1 MNAGPVRQSRRSGG
15 APRLGQRG
23 SLQRLASAQGGGL
36 FVALVIMSLYFSTA
50 TDSFFTR
57 SNILVVLEQVSV
69 LGMVAVPG
77 AMLLVS
83 GNLDLSVG
91 SVAGL
96 SAAVFGEFDKIFG
109 WPMWL
114 SVIGALA
121 VGAAWGAGNGF
132 LISYLGFSPVIVT
145 LGGFAGAAGLAQTIT
160 SDNTRSGFGSAF
172 DFLGDGT
179 LAGIPV
185 PVIIFFAVFLVGVYV
200 WYETATG
207 RHLIAIGAN
216 KDAATAL
223 GVASKRLPFVIYVLS
238 GTAAALGGLI
248 ITAQL
253 DGASVQIGVGLELQ
267 VLTAILL
274 GGVAFNGGRGSLW
287 GTLAGILFI
296 GVLDDGLILI
306 NVGPYVADLAVGGAL
321 VVAAALDVLYQRLE
335 RIPVPESAEAE
346 ALETDRPAGP
356 VPGGAGADGAG
367 VAAGAGADGAGA
379 GGTATP
385 VAAADPGGVAGE
397 GQGGSGGVDSAA
409 GPVGPALR
417 ATGAGGPSVPP
428 VGGPPGGGPPE
439 GGRTDR
445 AGRNGQPVPALE
457 VSDITKRFGPVVALR
472 GVSLSLDGGEVL
484 GLVGDNGAGKS
495 TLISIISGVARP
507 DSGEIRVDGKPWAE
521 TGARTVREAGIETV
535 FQNLALVP
543 TLSIAE
549 NMYLGRELYGPGQL
563 ASAARRIDKRRMRRE
578 VEAAFSRLGLRMP
591 PVTAKAGALSGGQR
605 QAVAVARAVLWGSRV
620 VIMDE
625 PAAALGVQQTEAVLA
640 LIDRLKAEGVA
651 TLLVSHNMEHVLRV
665 ADRVAV
671 FRLGRKIADIDRRQR
686 AVTGMELVGLITG
699 ATSASS

>member
-1 MNAGPVRQSRRSGG
+1 MNARPLGHSWFGG
-15 APRLGQRG
+15 GVPRLRNSRS

-36 FVALVIMSLYFSTA
+36 FVALVLLSLYFSVA
-50 TDSFFTR
+50 TGSFFTR
-57 SNILVVLEQVSV
+57 SNILVVLEQISV
-69 LGMVAVPG
+69 LGIVAVPG

-91 SVAGL
+91 SVGGL
-96 SAAVFGEFDKIFG
+96 AAAVFGEFDKIFG
-109 WPMWL
+109 WPVWL
-114 SVIGALA
+114 AALGALA
-121 VGAAWGAGNGF
+121 VGAAWGTMNGI

-160 SDNTRSGFGSAF
+160 SDSTRSGFGSAF

-179 LAGIPV
+179 LVGIPV
-185 PVIIFFAVFLVGVYV
+185 IVLIFFAVFLIGAFV
-200 WYETATG
+200 WYETSTG

-216 KDAATAL
+216 KGAATAL
-223 GVASKRLPFVIYVLS
+223 GVASKRLPCVIYILS

-248 ITAQL
+248 VTAQL

-306 NVGPYVADLAVGGAL
+306 NVGPYVADLAVGAAL

-335 RIPVPESAEAE
+335 RVPVPETAEAE
-346 ALETDRPAGP
+346 ALETDKTTAPAVGAPADPGPDEPATAGPGVDGSSAAAGVNGSSAGARPDGP
-356 VPGGAGADGAG
+356 VP
-367 VAAGAGADGAGA
+367 AAGNGR
-379 GGTATP
+379 
-385 VAAADPGGVAGE
+385 
-397 GQGGSGGVDSAA
+397 
-409 GPVGPALR
+409 PA
-417 ATGAGGPSVPP
+417 
-428 VGGPPGGGPPE
+428 
-439 GGRTDR
+439 
-445 AGRNGQPVPALE
+445 PALE

-472 GVSLSLDGGEVL
+472 GVSLALDRGEVL

-495 TLISIISGVARP
+495 TLISIISGVAKP
-507 DSGEIRVDGKPWAE
+507 DSGEIRLDGKPWAE
-521 TGARTVREAGIETV
+521 GGVRTIREAGIETV

-549 NMYLGRELYGPGQL
+549 NMYLGRELHGPGRL
-563 ASAARRIDKRRMRRE
+563 ASAVRRIDKRRMRRE
-578 VEAAFSRLGLRMP
+578 VEGAFARLGLRMP
-591 PVTAKAGALSGGQR
+591 PVTSKAGALSGGQR

-640 LIDRLKAEGVA
+640 LIGRLKAEGVA

-671 FRLGRKIADIDRRQR
+671 FRLGRKIADLDQR
-686 AVTGMELVGLITG
+686 EQPVTGMHLVGLITG

>member
-1 MNAGPVRQSRRSGG
+1 MNAGPVRQARRSGG
-15 APRLGQRG
+15 VPRLGPTRG
-23 SLQRLASAQGGGL
+23 SLQRLGSAQGGGL
-36 FVALVIMSLYFSTA
+36 FVALILLSLFFSFSTG
-50 TDSFFTR
+50 SFFTR

-69 LGMVAVPG
+69 LGMIAVPG

-96 SAAVFGEFDKIFG
+96 SAATFGEFSKIFH
-109 WPMWL
+109 WPVL
-114 SVIGALA
+114 LAAIAALAIGALWGTMN
-121 VGAAWGAGNGF
+121 GA

-160 SDNTRSGFGSAF
+160 SDATRSGFGNAF
-172 DFLGDGT
+172 DNLGDGT

-185 PVIIFFAVFLVGVYV
+185 PVIIFFAVFLIGAYV
-200 WYETATG
+200 WYETKTG

-216 KDAATAL
+216 KGAAAAL
-223 GVASKRLPFVIYVLS
+223 GVASKRLPFAIYVLS

-248 ITAQL
+248 LTAQL

-306 NVGPYVADLAVGGAL
+306 NVGPYVADLAVGAAL
-321 VVAAALDVLYQRLE
+321 VVAAALDVLYQRLQKV
-335 RIPVPESAEAE
+335 PVAETAEAE
-346 ALETDRPAGP
+346 ALETDSPDAVG
-356 VPGGAGADGAG
+356 VAADGAG
-367 VAAGAGADGAGA
+367 PGPGAGPESDGERPSARPDKP
-379 GGTATP
+379 P
-385 VAAADPGGVAGE
+385 VE
-397 GQGGSGGVDSAA
+397 
-409 GPVGPALR
+409 LR
-417 ATGAGGPSVPP
+417 ALGTDSGTGAPP
-428 VGGPPGGGPPE
+428 
-439 GGRTDR
+439 
-445 AGRNGQPVPALE
+445 LE
-457 VSDITKRFGPVVALR
+457 VLDITKRFGPVVALR
-472 GVSLSLDGGEVL
+472 GVSLSIGQGEVL

-495 TLISIISGVARP
+495 TLVSIMSGVARP
-507 DSGEIRVDGKPWAE
+507 DSGQIRLNGKHWAE
-521 TGARTVREAGIETV
+521 TGALTMREAGVETV

-543 TLSIAE
+543 TLSIVE
-549 NMYLGRELYGPGQL
+549 NMYLGRELYGPGKL
-563 ASAARRIDKRRMRRE
+563 AMLARRIDKRRMRRE

-591 PVTAKAGALSGGQR
+591 PVTSKAGALSGGQR

-640 LIDRLKAEGVA
+640 LIEGLKAEGVA

-671 FRLGRKIADIDRRQR
+671 FRLGRKIADLDQRERQ
-686 AVTGMELVGLITG
+686 VTGMELVGLITG
-699 ATSASS
+699 ATSATA

>member
-1 MNAGPVRQSRRSGG
+1 MNARPLGHSWLGGG
-15 APRLGQRG
+15 APRLRNSRN

-36 FVALVIMSLYFSTA
+36 FVALVLLSLYFSVA
-50 TDSFFTR
+50 TGSFFTR
-57 SNILVVLEQVSV
+57 SNILVVLEQISV
-69 LGMVAVPG
+69 LGIVAVPG

-91 SVAGL
+91 SVGGL
-96 SAAVFGEFDKIFG
+96 AAACFGEFDKIFG
-109 WPMWL
+109 WPVWL
-114 SVIGALA
+114 AALGALA
-121 VGAAWGAGNGF
+121 VGAAWGTMNGV

-160 SDNTRSGFGSAF
+160 SDSTRSGFGSAF
-172 DFLGDGT
+172 DYLGDGT
-179 LAGIPV
+179 LIGIPV
-185 PVIIFFAVFLVGVYV
+185 IVLIFFAVFLIGVFV
-200 WYETATG
+200 WYETSTG

-216 KDAATAL
+216 KGAATAL
-223 GVASKRLPFVIYVLS
+223 GVASKRLPCVIYILS

-248 ITAQL
+248 VTAQL

-306 NVGPYVADLAVGGAL
+306 NVGPYVADLAVGAAL

-335 RIPVPESAEAE
+335 RVPVPETAEAE
-346 ALETDRPAGP
+346 ALETDKPAAAAAGPAGP
-356 VPGGAGADGAG
+356 VPDEPVTAGPGVNGSSAEAGPDGQAP
-367 VAAGAGADGAGA
+367 AAGHGR
-379 GGTATP
+379 
-385 VAAADPGGVAGE
+385 
-397 GQGGSGGVDSAA
+397 
-409 GPVGPALR
+409 PA
-417 ATGAGGPSVPP
+417 
-428 VGGPPGGGPPE
+428 
-439 GGRTDR
+439 
-445 AGRNGQPVPALE
+445 PALE

-472 GVSLSLDGGEVL
+472 GVSLALDRGEVL

-495 TLISIISGVARP
+495 TLISIISGVAKP
-507 DSGEIRVDGKPWAE
+507 DSGEIRLDGKPWAE
-521 TGARTVREAGIETV
+521 GGVRTIREAGIETV

-549 NMYLGRELYGPGQL
+549 NMYLGRELHGPGRL
-563 ASAARRIDKRRMRRE
+563 ASAVRRIDKRRMRRE
-578 VEAAFSRLGLRMP
+578 VEGAFTRLGLRMP
-591 PVTAKAGALSGGQR
+591 PVTSKAGALSGGQR

-625 PAAALGVQQTEAVLA
+625 PAAALGVQQTEAVLG
-640 LIDRLKAEGVA
+640 LIGRLKAEGVA

-671 FRLGRKIADIDRRQR
+671 FRLGRKIADLDQR
-686 AVTGMELVGLITG
+686 EQPVTGMQLVGLITG

>member
-1 MNAGPVRQSRRSGG
+1 MNARPLGHSWLGG
-15 APRLGQRG
+15 GGPRLRNSRS

-36 FVALVIMSLYFSTA
+36 FVALVLLSLYFSVA
-50 TDSFFTR
+50 TGSFFTR
-57 SNILVVLEQVSV
+57 SNILVVLEQISV
-69 LGMVAVPG
+69 LGIVAVPG

-91 SVAGL
+91 SVGGL
-96 SAAVFGEFDKIFG
+96 AAACFGEFDKIFG
-109 WPMWL
+109 WPVWL
-114 SVIGALA
+114 AALGALA
-121 VGAAWGAGNGF
+121 VGAAWGTMNGI

-160 SDNTRSGFGSAF
+160 SDSTRSGFGSAF

-179 LAGIPV
+179 LVGIPV
-185 PVIIFFAVFLVGVYV
+185 IVLIFFAVFLIGVFV
-200 WYETATG
+200 WYETSTG

-216 KDAATAL
+216 KSAATAL
-223 GVASKRLPFVIYVLS
+223 GVASKRLPCVIYILS

-248 ITAQL
+248 VTAQL

-306 NVGPYVADLAVGGAL
+306 NVGPYVADLAVGAAL

-335 RIPVPESAEAE
+335 RVPVPETAEAE
-346 ALETDRPAGP
+346 ALETDKPAASAAGPAAGP
-356 VPGGAGADGAG
+356 VPDSPAAPGPGVNGSSAEAGRDRPAW
-367 VAAGAGADGAGA
+367 AAGNGR
-379 GGTATP
+379 
-385 VAAADPGGVAGE
+385 
-397 GQGGSGGVDSAA
+397 
-409 GPVGPALR
+409 PA
-417 ATGAGGPSVPP
+417 
-428 VGGPPGGGPPE
+428 
-439 GGRTDR
+439 
-445 AGRNGQPVPALE
+445 PALE

-472 GVSLSLDGGEVL
+472 GVSLALDRGEVL

-495 TLISIISGVARP
+495 TLISIISGVTRP
-507 DSGEIRVDGKPWAE
+507 DSGEIRLDGKPWAE
-521 TGARTVREAGIETV
+521 GGVRTIREAGIETV

-549 NMYLGRELYGPGQL
+549 NMYLGRELHGPGRL
-563 ASAARRIDKRRMRRE
+563 ASAVRRIDKRRMRRE
-578 VEAAFSRLGLRMP
+578 VEGAFTRLGLRMP

-625 PAAALGVQQTEAVLA
+625 PAAALGVQQTEAVLS
-640 LIDRLKAEGVA
+640 LIGRLKAEGVA

-671 FRLGRKIADIDRRQR
+671 FRLGRKIADLDQR
-686 AVTGMELVGLITG
+686 EQPVTGMHLVGLITG
-699 ATSASS
+699 ATSGSS

>member
-1 MNAGPVRQSRRSGG
+1 MNAGPLRQSWRGG
-15 APRLGQRG
+15 GVPRLRNSRS

-36 FVALVIMSLYFSTA
+36 FVALVLLSLYFSVSTG
-50 TDSFFTR
+50 SFFTR
-57 SNILVVLEQVSV
+57 SNILVVLEQISV
-69 LGMVAVPG
+69 LGIVAVPG

-96 SAAVFGEFDKIFG
+96 SAATFGEFDKIFG
-109 WPMWL
+109 WPVWL
-114 SVIGALA
+114 AALGALA
-121 VGAAWGAGNGF
+121 VGAAWGTMNGI

-160 SDNTRSGFGSAF
+160 SDSTRSAFGTGF
-172 DFLGDGT
+172 DFLGNGT
-179 LAGIPV
+179 LVGIPV
-185 PVIIFFAVFLVGVYV
+185 MVLIFFAVFLIGVFV
-200 WYETATG
+200 WYETSTG

-216 KDAATAL
+216 KSAATAL
-223 GVASKRLPFVIYVLS
+223 GVASRRLPCVIYILS

-248 ITAQL
+248 VTAQL

-306 NVGPYVADLAVGGAL
+306 NVGPYVADLAVGAAL

-335 RIPVPESAEAE
+335 RVPVPETAEAE
-346 ALETDRPAGP
+346 ALETDKPA
-356 VPGGAGADGAG
+356 A
-367 VAAGAGADGAGA
+367 
-379 GGTATP
+379 
-385 VAAADPGGVAGE
+385 
-397 GQGGSGGVDSAA
+397 SAA
-409 GPVGPALR
+409 GPPAGPILNEPAAAGPA
-417 ATGAGGPSVPP
+417 ADGSPSGGPAADGSSPGAGQPSAA
-428 VGGPPGGGPPE
+428 GN
-439 GGRTDR
+439 GRP
-445 AGRNGQPVPALE
+445 APALE

-472 GVSLSLDGGEVL
+472 GVSLALDRGEVL

-507 DSGEIRVDGKPWAE
+507 DSGEIRLDGKPWAE
-521 TGARTVREAGIETV
+521 GGVRTIREAGVETV

-549 NMYLGRELYGPGQL
+549 NMYLGRELHGPGRL
-563 ASAARRIDKRRMRRE
+563 ASAVRRIDKRRMRRE
-578 VEAAFSRLGLRMP
+578 VETAFARLGLRMP
-591 PVTAKAGALSGGQR
+591 PVASKAGALSGGQR

-640 LIDRLKAEGVA
+640 LIGRLKAEGVA

-671 FRLGRKIADIDRRQR
+671 FRLGRKIADLDQR
-686 AVTGMELVGLITG
+686 EQPVTGMHLVGLITG
-699 ATSASS
+699 ATSASA

>member
-1 MNAGPVRQSRRSGG
+1 MNEQPPGRSWRGGVPSLRNSRS
-15 APRLGQRG
+15 

-36 FVALVIMSLYFSTA
+36 FVALVLLSFYFSLSTG
-50 TDSFFTR
+50 SFFTR
-57 SNILVVLEQVSV
+57 SNILVVLEQISV

-96 SAAVFGEFDKIFG
+96 SAATFGEFDKIFG
-109 WPMWL
+109 WPVWL
-114 SVIGALA
+114 AALGALA
-121 VGAAWGAGNGF
+121 VGAAWGTMNGV

-160 SDNTRSGFGSAF
+160 SDSTRSGFGTAF
-172 DFLGDGT
+172 DFLGNGT

-185 PVIIFFAVFLVGVYV
+185 LVIIFFVVFIIGAYV
-200 WYETATG
+200 WYETSTG

-223 GVASKRLPFVIYVLS
+223 GVASRRLPCTIYILS

-248 ITAQL
+248 VTAQL

-335 RIPVPESAEAE
+335 RVPVPETAEAE
-346 ALETDRPAGP
+346 ALETDRPDASVRPAPGAVPAAAPGPAPDRPVLEVPVP
-356 VPGGAGADGAG
+356 VPGPGLNGGSKLDG
-367 VAAGAGADGAGA
+367 
-379 GGTATP
+379 
-385 VAAADPGGVAGE
+385 DPGRSPAR
-397 GQGGSGGVDSAA
+397 SA
-409 GPVGPALR
+409 
-417 ATGAGGPSVPP
+417 
-428 VGGPPGGGPPE
+428 
-439 GGRTDR
+439 
-445 AGRNGQPVPALE
+445 PALE

-472 GVSLSLDGGEVL
+472 GVSLSLDRGEVL

-495 TLISIISGVARP
+495 TLISIISGVARA
-507 DSGEIRVDGKPWAE
+507 DSGEIRLDGKPWAE
-521 TGARTVREAGIETV
+521 GGALTIREAGIETV

-549 NMYLGRELYGPGQL
+549 NMYLGRELHGPGRL
-563 ASAARRIDKRRMRRE
+563 ASTLRRIDKRRMRRE
-578 VEAAFSRLGLRMP
+578 VEGAFARLGLRMP

-640 LIDRLKAEGVA
+640 LIGRLKAEGVA

-671 FRLGRKIADIDRRQR
+671 FRLGRKIADLDQRQQP
-686 AVTGMELVGLITG
+686 VTGMHLVGLITG
-699 ATSASS
+699 ATSAQA

>member
-1 MNAGPVRQSRRSGG
+1 MNAGSVRQSWRGG
-15 APRLGQRG
+15 RVPRLKQTRG
-23 SLQRLASAQGGGL
+23 SLQRLGSAQGGGL
-36 FVALVIMSLYFSTA
+36 FVALVLLSLYFGVS

-96 SAAVFGEFDKIFG
+96 SAAMFGEFDKIFH
-109 WPMWL
+109 WPTL
-114 SVIGALA
+114 LAAIGALA
-121 VGAAWGAGNGF
+121 VGALWGTMNGT
-132 LISYLGFSPVIVT
+132 LVSYLGFSPVIVT

-160 SDNTRSGFGSAF
+160 SDVTRSAFGNAF
-172 DFLGDGT
+172 DGLGGGT

-185 PVIIFFAVFLVGVYV
+185 PVIIFFAVFLVGAYI
-200 WYETATG
+200 WYETRTG

-223 GVASKRLPFVIYVLS
+223 GVGSKRLPFVIYVLS

-248 ITAQL
+248 LTAQL

-306 NVGPYVADLAVGGAL
+306 NVGPYVADLAVGAAL

-335 RIPVPESAEAE
+335 KVPVAETAEAE
-346 ALETDRPAGP
+346 ALETDSPQTVGAGGETEPAGP
-356 VPGGAGADGAG
+356 EADGHASRSG
-367 VAAGAGADGAGA
+367 LPLGESR
-379 GGTATP
+379 GG
-385 VAAADPGGVAGE
+385 D
-397 GQGGSGGVDSAA
+397 
-409 GPVGPALR
+409 
-417 ATGAGGPSVPP
+417 
-428 VGGPPGGGPPE
+428 
-439 GGRTDR
+439 GRTES
-445 AGRNGQPVPALE
+445 PTLE
-457 VSDITKRFGPVVALR
+457 VLDITKRFGPVVALR
-472 GVSLSLDGGEVL
+472 GVSLSLGQGEVL

-507 DSGEIRVDGKPWAE
+507 DSGHIRLNGQPWAE
-521 TGARTVREAGIETV
+521 TGARTIREAGIETV

-543 TLSIAE
+543 TLSIVE
-549 NMYLGRELYGPGQL
+549 NMYLGRELYGPGKL
-563 ASAARRIDKRRMRRE
+563 AAVVRRIDKRRMRRE

-591 PVTAKAGALSGGQR
+591 PVTSKAGALSGGQR

-640 LIDRLKAEGVA
+640 LIGRLKAEGVA

-671 FRLGRKIADIDRRQR
+671 FRLGRKIADLDQRQR
-686 AVTGMELVGLITG
+686 QVTGVELVGLITG
-699 ATSASS
+699 ATSAPA

>member
-1 MNAGPVRQSRRSGG
+1 MNARRLGHSWLGGG
-15 APRLGQRG
+15 APRLRNSRN

-36 FVALVIMSLYFSTA
+36 FVALVLLSLYFSVA
-50 TDSFFTR
+50 TGSFFTR
-57 SNILVVLEQVSV
+57 SNILVVLEQISV
-69 LGMVAVPG
+69 LGIVAVPG

-91 SVAGL
+91 SVGGL
-96 SAAVFGEFDKIFG
+96 AAACFGEFDKIFG
-109 WPMWL
+109 WPVWL
-114 SVIGALA
+114 AALGALA
-121 VGAAWGAGNGF
+121 VGAAWGTMNGI

-160 SDNTRSGFGSAF
+160 SDSTRSGFGSAF

-179 LAGIPV
+179 LIGV
-185 PVIIFFAVFLVGVYV
+185 PVIVLIFFAVFLIGVYV
-200 WYETATG
+200 WYETSTG

-216 KDAATAL
+216 KGAATAL
-223 GVASKRLPFVIYVLS
+223 GVASKRLPCVIYILS

-248 ITAQL
+248 VTAQL

-306 NVGPYVADLAVGGAL
+306 NVGPYVADLAVGAAL

-335 RIPVPESAEAE
+335 RVPVPESAEAE
-346 ALETDRPAGP
+346 ALETDKTAAPATGPPAGGPPAGP
-356 VPGGAGADGAG
+356 VPDGLA
-367 VAAGAGADGAGA
+367 
-379 GGTATP
+379 
-385 VAAADPGGVAGE
+385 
-397 GQGGSGGVDSAA
+397 AA
-409 GPVGPALR
+409 GPGVNGSSAEAGLDGPVPAAGHGRR
-417 ATGAGGPSVPP
+417 A
-428 VGGPPGGGPPE
+428 
-439 GGRTDR
+439 
-445 AGRNGQPVPALE
+445 PALE
-457 VSDITKRFGPVVALR
+457 VSDITKRYGPVVALR
-472 GVSLSLDGGEVL
+472 GVSLALDRGEVL

-495 TLISIISGVARP
+495 TLISIISGVTRP
-507 DSGEIRVDGKPWAE
+507 DSGEIRLDGKPWSE
-521 TGARTVREAGIETV
+521 GGVRTIREAGIETV

-549 NMYLGRELYGPGQL
+549 NMFLGRELHGPGGL
-563 ASAARRIDKRRMRRE
+563 AAAVRRIDKRRMRRE
-578 VEAAFSRLGLRMP
+578 VEGAFTRLGLRMP
-591 PVTAKAGALSGGQR
+591 PVTSKAGALSGGQR

-640 LIDRLKAEGVA
+640 LIGRLKAEGVA

-671 FRLGRKIADIDRRQR
+671 FRLGRKIADLDQR
-686 AVTGMELVGLITG
+686 EQPVTGMHLVGLITG
-699 ATSASS
+699 ATSAGS

>member
-1 MNAGPVRQSRRSGG
+1 MNASPVRQAWRGG
-15 APRLGQRG
+15 GVPRLRHTRG
-23 SLQRLASAQGGGL
+23 SLQRLGSAQGGGL
-36 FVALVIMSLYFSTA
+36 FVALILLSLYFSISTG
-50 TDSFFTR
+50 SFFTR
-57 SNILVVLEQVSV
+57 SNILVVLEQISV

-96 SAAVFGEFDKIFG
+96 SAASFGEFDKIFG
-109 WPMWL
+109 WPTL
-114 SVIGALA
+114 LAAIGALA
-121 VGAAWGAGNGF
+121 VGALWGTMNGT

-160 SDNTRSGFGSAF
+160 SDATRSGFGNTF
-172 DFLGDGT
+172 DNLGDGT
-179 LAGIPV
+179 LAGIPL
-185 PVIIFFAVFLVGVYV
+185 PVIIFFAVFLVGAYV
-200 WYETATG
+200 WYETRTG

-248 ITAQL
+248 LTAQL

-306 NVGPYVADLAVGGAL
+306 NVGPYVADLAVGAAL

-335 RIPVPESAEAE
+335 KVPVAETAEAE
-346 ALETDRPAGP
+346 ALETDS
-356 VPGGAGADGAG
+356 PG
-367 VAAGAGADGAGA
+367 AAGAGGAGEAGTAGPGADGVAGGAPAARPGDRPAESRPEPLADGARPA
-379 GGTATP
+379 
-385 VAAADPGGVAGE
+385 
-397 GQGGSGGVDSAA
+397 GSGA
-409 GPVGPALR
+409 P
-417 ATGAGGPSVPP
+417 T
-428 VGGPPGGGPPE
+428 
-439 GGRTDR
+439 
-445 AGRNGQPVPALE
+445 LE
-457 VSDITKRFGPVVALR
+457 VLDITKRFGPVVALR
-472 GVSLSLDGGEVL
+472 GVSLSLGQGEVL

-507 DSGEIRVDGKPWAE
+507 DSGQIRLNGKPWAE
-521 TGARTVREAGIETV
+521 TGARTIREAGIETV

-543 TLSIAE
+543 TLSIVE
-549 NMYLGRELYGPGQL
+549 NMYLGRELYGPGKL
-563 ASAARRIDKRRMRRE
+563 AVLARRIDKRRMRRE
-578 VEAAFSRLGLRMP
+578 VQEAFSRLGLRMP
-591 PVTAKAGALSGGQR
+591 PVTSKAGALSGGQR

-625 PAAALGVQQTEAVLA
+625 PAAALGVQQTEAVLS
-640 LIDRLKAEGVA
+640 LIEGLKAQGVA

-671 FRLGRKIADIDRRQR
+671 FRLGRKIADLDQRDRE
-686 AVTGMELVGLITG
+686 VTGMELVGLITG
-699 ATSASS
+699 ATSAVQ

>member
-1 MNAGPVRQSRRSGG
+1 MNARRLGHSWLGGG
-15 APRLGQRG
+15 APRLRNSRN

-36 FVALVIMSLYFSTA
+36 FVALVLLSLYFSVA
-50 TDSFFTR
+50 TGSFFTR
-57 SNILVVLEQVSV
+57 SNILVVLEQISV
-69 LGMVAVPG
+69 LGIVAVPG

-91 SVAGL
+91 SVGGL
-96 SAAVFGEFDKIFG
+96 AAACFGEFDKIFG
-109 WPMWL
+109 WPVWL
-114 SVIGALA
+114 AALGALA
-121 VGAAWGAGNGF
+121 VGAAWGTMNGI

-160 SDNTRSGFGSAF
+160 SDSTRSGFGSAF

-179 LAGIPV
+179 LVGIPV
-185 PVIIFFAVFLVGVYV
+185 IVLIFFAVFLIGVYV
-200 WYETATG
+200 WYETSTG

-216 KDAATAL
+216 KGAATAL
-223 GVASKRLPFVIYVLS
+223 GVASKRLPCVIYILS

-248 ITAQL
+248 VTAQL

-306 NVGPYVADLAVGGAL
+306 NVGPYVADLAVGAAL

-335 RIPVPESAEAE
+335 RVPVPESAEAE
-346 ALETDRPAGP
+346 ALETDKTAAPATGPPAGP
-356 VPGGAGADGAG
+356 VPDGLA
-367 VAAGAGADGAGA
+367 
-379 GGTATP
+379 
-385 VAAADPGGVAGE
+385 
-397 GQGGSGGVDSAA
+397 AA
-409 GPVGPALR
+409 GPDMNGSSAEAGLDGPVPAAGHGRR
-417 ATGAGGPSVPP
+417 A
-428 VGGPPGGGPPE
+428 
-439 GGRTDR
+439 
-445 AGRNGQPVPALE
+445 PALE
-457 VSDITKRFGPVVALR
+457 VSDITKRYGPVVALR
-472 GVSLSLDGGEVL
+472 GVSLALDRGEVL

-495 TLISIISGVARP
+495 TLISIISGVTRP
-507 DSGEIRVDGKPWAE
+507 DSGEIRLDGKPWSD
-521 TGARTVREAGIETV
+521 GGVRTIREAGIETV

-549 NMYLGRELYGPGQL
+549 NMFLGRELHGPGRL
-563 ASAARRIDKRRMRRE
+563 AAAVRRIDKRRMRRE
-578 VEAAFSRLGLRMP
+578 VEGAFTRLGLRMP
-591 PVTAKAGALSGGQR
+591 PVTSKAGALSGGQR

-640 LIDRLKAEGVA
+640 LIGRLKAEGVA

-671 FRLGRKIADIDRRQR
+671 FRLGRKIADLDQRERQ
-686 AVTGMELVGLITG
+686 VTGMELVGLITG
-699 ATSASS
+699 ATSAPA

>member
-1 MNAGPVRQSRRSGG
+1 MNARPQGQSWLGGG
-15 APRLGQRG
+15 APRLRNSRN

-36 FVALVIMSLYFSTA
+36 FVALVLLSLYFSVSTG
-50 TDSFFTR
+50 SFFTR
-57 SNILVVLEQVSV
+57 SNILVVLEQISV
-69 LGMVAVPG
+69 LGIVAVPG

-91 SVAGL
+91 SVGGL
-96 SAAVFGEFDKIFG
+96 AAACFGEFDKIFG
-109 WPMWL
+109 WPVWL
-114 SVIGALA
+114 AALGALA
-121 VGAAWGAGNGF
+121 VGAAWGTMNGI

-160 SDNTRSGFGSAF
+160 SDSTRSGFGSAF

-179 LAGIPV
+179 LVGIPV
-185 PVIIFFAVFLVGVYV
+185 IVLIFFAVFLIGVFV
-200 WYETATG
+200 WYETSTG

-216 KDAATAL
+216 KGAATAL
-223 GVASKRLPFVIYVLS
+223 GVASKRLPCVIYILS

-248 ITAQL
+248 VTAQL

-306 NVGPYVADLAVGGAL
+306 NVGPYVADLAVGAAL

-335 RIPVPESAEAE
+335 RVPVPETDEAE
-346 ALETDRPAGP
+346 ALETDKPAAAAAGLAGP
-356 VPGGAGADGAG
+356 VPDEPAAAGPG
-367 VAAGAGADGAGA
+367 VNGSSAGAGPDGQA
-379 GGTATP
+379 P
-385 VAAADPGGVAGE
+385 
-397 GQGGSGGVDSAA
+397 AA
-409 GPVGPALR
+409 GHGHPA
-417 ATGAGGPSVPP
+417 
-428 VGGPPGGGPPE
+428 
-439 GGRTDR
+439 
-445 AGRNGQPVPALE
+445 PALE

-472 GVSLSLDGGEVL
+472 GVSLALDRGEVL

-495 TLISIISGVARP
+495 TLISIISGVAKP
-507 DSGEIRVDGKPWAE
+507 DSGEIRLDGRPWAE
-521 TGARTVREAGIETV
+521 GGVRTIREAGIETV

-549 NMYLGRELYGPGQL
+549 NMYLGRELHGPGRL
-563 ASAARRIDKRRMRRE
+563 ASAVRRIDKRRMRRE
-578 VEAAFSRLGLRMP
+578 VEGAFTRLGLRMP
-591 PVTAKAGALSGGQR
+591 PVTSKAGALSGGQR

-640 LIDRLKAEGVA
+640 LIGRLKAEGVA

-671 FRLGRKIADIDRRQR
+671 FRLGRKIADLDQR
-686 AVTGMELVGLITG
+686 EQPVTGMQLVGLITG

>member
-1 MNAGPVRQSRRSGG
+1 MNARRLGHSWLGGG
-15 APRLGQRG
+15 APRLRNSRN

-36 FVALVIMSLYFSTA
+36 FVALVLLSLYFSVA
-50 TDSFFTR
+50 TGSFFTR
-57 SNILVVLEQVSV
+57 SNILVVLEQISV
-69 LGMVAVPG
+69 LGIVAVPG

-91 SVAGL
+91 SVGGL
-96 SAAVFGEFDKIFG
+96 AAACFGEFDKIFG
-109 WPMWL
+109 WPVWL
-114 SVIGALA
+114 AALGALA
-121 VGAAWGAGNGF
+121 VGAAWGTMNGI

-160 SDNTRSGFGSAF
+160 SDSTRSGFGSAF

-179 LAGIPV
+179 LVGV
-185 PVIIFFAVFLVGVYV
+185 PVIVLIFFAVFLIGVYV
-200 WYETATG
+200 WYETSTG

-216 KDAATAL
+216 KGAATAL
-223 GVASKRLPFVIYVLS
+223 GVASKRLPCVIYILS

-248 ITAQL
+248 VTAQL

-306 NVGPYVADLAVGGAL
+306 NVGPYVADLAVGAAL

-335 RIPVPESAEAE
+335 RVPVPETAEAE
-346 ALETDRPAGP
+346 ALETDKTTAPAAGPAAGP
-356 VPGGAGADGAG
+356 VPDGLATAGPGGDGSS
-367 VAAGAGADGAGA
+367 AGAGLNRPAR
-379 GGTATP
+379 
-385 VAAADPGGVAGE
+385 
-397 GQGGSGGVDSAA
+397 AA
-409 GPVGPALR
+409 GNGRPA
-417 ATGAGGPSVPP
+417 
-428 VGGPPGGGPPE
+428 
-439 GGRTDR
+439 
-445 AGRNGQPVPALE
+445 PALE
-457 VSDITKRFGPVVALR
+457 VSDITKRYGPVVALR
-472 GVSLSLDGGEVL
+472 GVSLVLDRGEVL

-495 TLISIISGVARP
+495 TLISIISGVAKP
-507 DSGEIRVDGKPWAE
+507 DSGEIRLDGKPWAE
-521 TGARTVREAGIETV
+521 AGVRTIREAGIETV

-549 NMYLGRELYGPGQL
+549 NMFLGRELHGPGRL
-563 ASAARRIDKRRMRRE
+563 ASAVRRIDKRRMRRE
-578 VEAAFSRLGLRMP
+578 VEGAFARLGLRMP

-640 LIDRLKAEGVA
+640 LIGRLKAEGVA
-651 TLLVSHNMEHVLRV
+651 TLLVTHNMEHVLRV

-671 FRLGRKIADIDRRQR
+671 FRLGRKIADLDQR
-686 AVTGMELVGLITG
+686 EQPVTGMHLVGLITG
-699 ATSASS
+699 ATSAGS

>member
-1 MNAGPVRQSRRSGG
+1 MNAGPVRHSWRSGG
-15 APRLGQRG
+15 VPRLGQQRS

-36 FVALVIMSLYFSTA
+36 FVALVIMSLYFSVA

-109 WPMWL
+109 WPVWL
-114 SVIGALA
+114 AVIGALA

-335 RIPVPESAEAE
+335 RVPVPESAEAE

-356 VPGGAGADGAG
+356 VPGSAGADRAAGAG
-367 VAAGAGADGAGA
+367 GRGADGAGADGAGA

-385 VAAADPGGVAGE
+385 AAAADPDGAAGV
-397 GQGGSGGVDSAA
+397 GQGGPGGVDDVA

-417 ATGAGGPSVPP
+417 ATGAGGPPL
-428 VGGPPGGGPPE
+428 PPGGG
-439 GGRTDR
+439 RADR

-457 VSDITKRFGPVVALR
+457 VSDITTRLGPVVALR

-686 AVTGMELVGLITG
+686 PVTGMELVGLITG

>member
-1 MNAGPVRQSRRSGG
+1 MNARPQGQSWLGGG
-15 APRLGQRG
+15 APRLRNSRN

-36 FVALVIMSLYFSTA
+36 FVALVLLSLYFSLA
-50 TDSFFTR
+50 TGSFFTR
-57 SNILVVLEQVSV
+57 SNILVVLEQISV
-69 LGMVAVPG
+69 LGIVAVPG

-91 SVAGL
+91 SVGGL
-96 SAAVFGEFDKIFG
+96 AAACFGEFDKIFG
-109 WPMWL
+109 WPVWL
-114 SVIGALA
+114 AALGALA
-121 VGAAWGAGNGF
+121 VGAAWGTMNGI

-160 SDNTRSGFGSAF
+160 SDSTRSGFGSAF

-179 LAGIPV
+179 LVGV
-185 PVIIFFAVFLVGVYV
+185 PVIVLIFFAVFLIGVFV
-200 WYETATG
+200 WYETSTG

-216 KDAATAL
+216 KGAATAL
-223 GVASKRLPFVIYVLS
+223 GVASKRLPCVIYILS

-248 ITAQL
+248 VTAQL

-306 NVGPYVADLAVGGAL
+306 NVGPYVADLAVGAAL

-335 RIPVPESAEAE
+335 RVPVPETAEAE
-346 ALETDRPAGP
+346 ALESDKPAAAAAGLTGP
-356 VPGGAGADGAG
+356 VPDEPAAAGPG
-367 VAAGAGADGAGA
+367 VNGSSAGAGPDGQA
-379 GGTATP
+379 P
-385 VAAADPGGVAGE
+385 
-397 GQGGSGGVDSAA
+397 AA
-409 GPVGPALR
+409 GHGHPA
-417 ATGAGGPSVPP
+417 
-428 VGGPPGGGPPE
+428 
-439 GGRTDR
+439 
-445 AGRNGQPVPALE
+445 PALE

-472 GVSLSLDGGEVL
+472 GVSLALDRGEVL

-495 TLISIISGVARP
+495 TLISIISGVAKP
-507 DSGEIRVDGKPWAE
+507 DSGEIRLDGRPWAE
-521 TGARTVREAGIETV
+521 GGVRTIREAGIETV

-549 NMYLGRELYGPGQL
+549 NMYLGRELHGPGRL
-563 ASAARRIDKRRMRRE
+563 ASAVRRIDKRRMRRE
-578 VEAAFSRLGLRMP
+578 VEGAFTRLGLRMP
-591 PVTAKAGALSGGQR
+591 PVTSKAGALSGGQR

-640 LIDRLKAEGVA
+640 LIGRLKAEGVA

-671 FRLGRKIADIDRRQR
+671 FRLGRKIADLDQR
-686 AVTGMELVGLITG
+686 EQPVTGMQLVGLITG

>member
-1 MNAGPVRQSRRSGG
+1 MNAGPLRQSWRGG
-15 APRLGQRG
+15 GVPRLRNSRS

-36 FVALVIMSLYFSTA
+36 FVALVLLSLYFSLSTG
-50 TDSFFTR
+50 SFFTR
-57 SNILVVLEQVSV
+57 SNILVVLEQISV
-69 LGMVAVPG
+69 LGIVAVPG

-109 WPMWL
+109 WPVWL
-114 SVIGALA
+114 AALGALA
-121 VGAAWGAGNGF
+121 VGAAWGTMNGI

-160 SDNTRSGFGSAF
+160 SDSTRSAFGTGF
-172 DFLGDGT
+172 DFLGNGT
-179 LAGIPV
+179 LVGDPV
-185 PVIIFFAVFLVGVYV
+185 MVLIFFAVFLIGVFV
-200 WYETATG
+200 WYETSTG

-216 KDAATAL
+216 KSAATAL
-223 GVASKRLPFVIYVLS
+223 GVASRRLPCVIYILS

-248 ITAQL
+248 VTAQL

-306 NVGPYVADLAVGGAL
+306 NVGPYVADLAVGAAL

-335 RIPVPESAEAE
+335 RVPVPESAEAE
-346 ALETDRPAGP
+346 ALETDKPA
-356 VPGGAGADGAG
+356 A
-367 VAAGAGADGAGA
+367 
-379 GGTATP
+379 
-385 VAAADPGGVAGE
+385 
-397 GQGGSGGVDSAA
+397 SAA
-409 GPVGPALR
+409 GPPAGPILNSPAAAGPAADGPPAGGPAANGSPAR
-417 ATGAGGPSVPP
+417 AGQPSAARQRPPGARAGGLGHHQAVRAGGRAAGCFARPGPRRGTGAGRRQRSREEHPDLNHLRGGQARLRGNPAGRQA
-428 VGGPPGGGPPE
+428 VGRGRRAHHPGGRGRDRVPEPGPGAHAQHRREHVP
-439 GGRTDR
+439 GPGAAR
-445 AGRNGQPVPALE
+445 AGQ
-457 VSDITKRFGPVVALR
+457 
-472 GVSLSLDGGEVL
+472 
-484 GLVGDNGAGKS
+484 AG
-495 TLISIISGVARP
+495 
-507 DSGEIRVDGKPWAE
+507 
-521 TGARTVREAGIETV
+521 
-535 FQNLALVP
+535 
-543 TLSIAE
+543 
-549 NMYLGRELYGPGQL
+549 LGRAPDRQ
-563 ASAARRIDKRRMRRE
+563 AADAPRGGNRVR
-578 VEAAFSRLGLRMP
+578 RLGLRMP
-591 PVTAKAGALSGGQR
+591 PVASKAGALSGGQR

-640 LIDRLKAEGVA
+640 LIGRLKAEGVA

-671 FRLGRKIADIDRRQR
+671 FRLGRKIADLDQR
-686 AVTGMELVGLITG
+686 EQPVTGMHLVGLITG
-699 ATSASS
+699 ATSAST

>member
-1 MNAGPVRQSRRSGG
+1 MNARPQGQSWLGGG
-15 APRLGQRG
+15 APRLRNSRN

-36 FVALVIMSLYFSTA
+36 FVALVLLSLYFSVSTG
-50 TDSFFTR
+50 SFFTR
-57 SNILVVLEQVSV
+57 SNILVVLEQISV
-69 LGMVAVPG
+69 LGIVAVPG

-91 SVAGL
+91 SVGGL
-96 SAAVFGEFDKIFG
+96 AAACFGEFDKIFG
-109 WPMWL
+109 WPVWL
-114 SVIGALA
+114 AALGALA
-121 VGAAWGAGNGF
+121 VGAAWGTMNGI

-160 SDNTRSGFGSAF
+160 SDSTRSGFGSAF

-179 LAGIPV
+179 LVGIPV
-185 PVIIFFAVFLVGVYV
+185 IVLIFFAVFLIGVFV
-200 WYETATG
+200 WYETSTG

-216 KDAATAL
+216 KGAATAL
-223 GVASKRLPFVIYVLS
+223 GVASKRLPCVIYILS

-248 ITAQL
+248 VTAQL

-306 NVGPYVADLAVGGAL
+306 NVGPYVADLAVGAAL

-335 RIPVPESAEAE
+335 RGPVPETAEAE
-346 ALETDRPAGP
+346 ALETDKPAAAAAGLAGP
-356 VPGGAGADGAG
+356 VPDEPAAAGPG
-367 VAAGAGADGAGA
+367 VNGSSAGAGPDGQA
-379 GGTATP
+379 P
-385 VAAADPGGVAGE
+385 
-397 GQGGSGGVDSAA
+397 AA
-409 GPVGPALR
+409 GHGHPA
-417 ATGAGGPSVPP
+417 
-428 VGGPPGGGPPE
+428 
-439 GGRTDR
+439 
-445 AGRNGQPVPALE
+445 PALE

-472 GVSLSLDGGEVL
+472 GVSLALDRGEVL

-495 TLISIISGVARP
+495 TLISIISGVAKP
-507 DSGEIRVDGKPWAE
+507 DSGEIRLDGRPWAE
-521 TGARTVREAGIETV
+521 GGVRTIREAGIETV

-549 NMYLGRELYGPGQL
+549 NMYLGRELHGPGRL
-563 ASAARRIDKRRMRRE
+563 ASAVRRIDKRRMRRE
-578 VEAAFSRLGLRMP
+578 VEGAFTRLGLRMP
-591 PVTAKAGALSGGQR
+591 PVTSKAGALSGGQR

-640 LIDRLKAEGVA
+640 LIGRLKAEGVA

-671 FRLGRKIADIDRRQR
+671 FRLGRKIADLDQR
-686 AVTGMELVGLITG
+686 EQPVTGMQLVGLITG

>member
-1 MNAGPVRQSRRSGG
+1 MNARRLGHSWLGGG
-15 APRLGQRG
+15 APRLRNSRN

-36 FVALVIMSLYFSTA
+36 FVALVLLSLYFSVA
-50 TDSFFTR
+50 TGSFFTR
-57 SNILVVLEQVSV
+57 SNILVVLEQISV
-69 LGMVAVPG
+69 LGIVAVPG

-91 SVAGL
+91 SVGGL
-96 SAAVFGEFDKIFG
+96 AAACFGEFDKIFG
-109 WPMWL
+109 WPVWL
-114 SVIGALA
+114 AALGALA
-121 VGAAWGAGNGF
+121 VGAAWGTMNGV

-160 SDNTRSGFGSAF
+160 SDSTRSGFGSAF

-179 LAGIPV
+179 LVGV
-185 PVIIFFAVFLVGVYV
+185 PVIVLIFFAVFLVGVYV
-200 WYETATG
+200 WYETSTG

-216 KDAATAL
+216 KGAATAL
-223 GVASKRLPFVIYVLS
+223 GVASKRLPCVIYILS

-248 ITAQL
+248 VTAQL

-306 NVGPYVADLAVGGAL
+306 NVGPYVADLAVGAAL

-335 RIPVPESAEAE
+335 RVPVPETAEAE
-346 ALETDRPAGP
+346 ALETDKTAAPAAGPAAGP
-356 VPGGAGADGAG
+356 VPDGLAAVGPGGDGSS
-367 VAAGAGADGAGA
+367 AGAGLDRPA
-379 GGTATP
+379 P
-385 VAAADPGGVAGE
+385 
-397 GQGGSGGVDSAA
+397 AA
-409 GPVGPALR
+409 GNGRPA
-417 ATGAGGPSVPP
+417 
-428 VGGPPGGGPPE
+428 
-439 GGRTDR
+439 
-445 AGRNGQPVPALE
+445 PALE
-457 VSDITKRFGPVVALR
+457 VSDITKRYGPVVALR
-472 GVSLSLDGGEVL
+472 GVSLALDRGEVL

-507 DSGEIRVDGKPWAE
+507 DSGEIRLDGKPWSE
-521 TGARTVREAGIETV
+521 GGVRTIREAGIETV

-549 NMYLGRELYGPGQL
+549 NMFLGRELHGPGRL
-563 ASAARRIDKRRMRRE
+563 AAAVRRIDKRRMRRE
-578 VEAAFSRLGLRMP
+578 VEGAFTRLGLRMP
-591 PVTAKAGALSGGQR
+591 PVTSKAGALSGGQR

-640 LIDRLKAEGVA
+640 LIGRLKAEGVA

-671 FRLGRKIADIDRRQR
+671 FRLGRKIADLDQR
-686 AVTGMELVGLITG
+686 EQPVTGMHLVGLITG
-699 ATSASS
+699 ATSAGS

>member
-1 MNAGPVRQSRRSGG
+1 
-15 APRLGQRG
+15 
-23 SLQRLASAQGGGL
+23 
-36 FVALVIMSLYFSTA
+36 MSLYFSAA

-114 SVIGALA
+114 SVVGALA

-160 SDNTRSGFGSAF
+160 SDNTRSGFGSTF

-179 LAGIPV
+179 LAGIPI

-223 GVASKRLPFVIYVLS
+223 GVASRRLPFVIYVLS

-346 ALETDRPAGP
+346 ALETDRPAE
-356 VPGGAGADGAG
+356 AAADGAAPPAAATAADQDG
-367 VAAGAGADGAGA
+367 AAG
-379 GGTATP
+379 
-385 VAAADPGGVAGE
+385 
-397 GQGGSGGVDSAA
+397 VDQAA

-417 ATGAGGPSVPP
+417 ATDQDHPRVPPDGGTADQAGG
-428 VGGPPGGGPPE
+428 
-439 GGRTDR
+439 
-445 AGRNGQPVPALE
+445 NGQRLPALE

-507 DSGEIRVDGKPWAE
+507 DSGEIRVGGMPWAE
-521 TGARTVREAGIETV
+521 SGARTVREAGIETV
-535 FQNLALVP
+535 YQNLALVP

-578 VEAAFSRLGLRMP
+578 VEAAFARLGLRMP

-640 LIDRLKAEGVA
+640 LIGRLKAEGVA

-671 FRLGRKIADIDRRQR
+671 FRLGRKIADIDRRKR
-686 AVTGMELVGLITG
+686 PVTGTELVGLITG

>member
-1 MNAGPVRQSRRSGG
+1 MNAGSVRQSWRGG
-15 APRLGQRG
+15 GVPRLKQTRG
-23 SLQRLASAQGGGL
+23 SLQRLGSAQGGGL
-36 FVALVIMSLYFSTA
+36 FVALVLLSLYFGVSS
-50 TDSFFTR
+50 DSFLTR

-96 SAAVFGEFDKIFG
+96 SAAMFGEFDKIFH
-109 WPMWL
+109 WPTL
-114 SVIGALA
+114 LAAIGALA
-121 VGAAWGAGNGF
+121 VGALWGTMNGT
-132 LISYLGFSPVIVT
+132 LISYLRFSPVIVT

-160 SDNTRSGFGSAF
+160 SDVTRSGFGNAY
-172 DFLGDGT
+172 DGLGDGT
-179 LAGIPV
+179 FAGIPV
-185 PVIIFFAVFLVGVYV
+185 PVIIFFAVFLIGAYV
-200 WYETATG
+200 WYETRTG

-248 ITAQL
+248 LTAQL

-306 NVGPYVADLAVGGAL
+306 NVGPYVADLAVGAAL
-321 VVAAALDVLYQRLE
+321 VVAASLDVVYQRLE
-335 RIPVPESAEAE
+335 KVPVAETAEAE
-346 ALETDRPAGP
+346 ALETDSASAVGAT
-356 VPGGAGADGAG
+356 AGAEPALPE
-367 VAAGAGADGAGA
+367 ADGQQASR
-379 GGTATP
+379 
-385 VAAADPGGVAGE
+385 PG
-397 GQGGSGGVDSAA
+397 
-409 GPVGPALR
+409 R
-417 ATGAGGPSVPP
+417 
-428 VGGPPGGGPPE
+428 PPGESRGG
-439 GGRTDR
+439 GD
-445 AGRNGQPVPALE
+445 AGTGSPTLE
-457 VSDITKRFGPVVALR
+457 VLDITKRFGPVVALR
-472 GVSLSLDGGEVL
+472 GVSLSLGQGEVL

-507 DSGEIRVDGKPWAE
+507 DSGQIRLNGQPWAE
-521 TGARTVREAGIETV
+521 TGARTIREAGIETV

-543 TLSIAE
+543 TLSIVE
-549 NMYLGRELYGPGQL
+549 NMYLGRELYGPGKL
-563 ASAARRIDKRRMRRE
+563 AAVARRIDKRRMRRE

-591 PVTAKAGALSGGQR
+591 PVTSKAGALSGGQR

-640 LIDRLKAEGVA
+640 LISRLKAEGVA

-671 FRLGRKIADIDRRQR
+671 FRLGRKIADLDQRQR
-686 AVTGMELVGLITG
+686 QVTGMELVGLITG
-699 ATSASS
+699 ATSAPA